1 MNDIQ
6 RAIPYRAEN
15 ALFPG
20 TGVTTYALHPG
31 LVQTEFMRYANNS
44 MFNGATWLLRKVTW
58 MAKTPTQGAQ
68 TTIYCAVDEKVAG
81 QSGFYYR

>member
-1 MNDIQ
+1 
-6 RAIPYRAEN
+6 
-15 ALFPG
+15 
-20 TGVTTYALHPG
+20 
-31 LVQTEFMRYANNS
+31 

-81 QSGFYYR
+81 QNGLYYR

>member
-1 MNDIQ
+1 
-6 RAIPYRAEN
+6 
-15 ALFPG
+15 
-20 TGVTTYALHPG
+20 
-31 LVQTEFMRYANNS
+31 
-44 MFNGATWLLRKVTW
+44 MFTGATWLLKKVTR

>member
-1 MNDIQ
+1 M
-6 RAIPYRAEN
+6 
-15 ALFPG
+15 
-20 TGVTTYALHPG
+20 TTYALHPG
-31 LVQTEFMRYANNS
+31 VVQTEFMRYANSS
-44 MFNGATWLLRKVTW
+44 MFTGATWLLKKVTR